1 MLVLGPERACRRVSG
16 ALLLLGYRGVAVSD
30 AATAL
35 RALAGAGTVICG
47 LVSGELPEP
56 APVLAE
62 LHESLAT
69 PLVWTLWGV
78 RPESDSAAAL
88 RAAHVRFLL
97 NEPFTEEDLRFV
109 LDTSHQLGDY
119 SAPRIEPRVPTS
131 LRARVITKTGE
142 RVAVLC
148 NLSKH
153 GAYLATPRP
162 ALRGGRI
169 ELEIPLPGHSIRTEA
184 DVLWN
189 NVPGNLRRPNAPVG
203 MGVRFFGLPSACL
216 AALDSY
222 LEERAATYRL

>member
-1 MLVLGPERACRRVSG
+1 VLLLGPERACRRVGG
-16 ALLLLGYRGVAVSD
+16 ALLLLGYRGIPVSD
-30 AATAL
+30 APSAL
-35 RALAGAGTVICG
+35 RALAGAGAVISG
-47 LVSGELPEP
+47 LVSGELPNP
-56 APVLAE
+56 APMLEE
-62 LHESLAT
+62 LHASLAT

-78 RPESDSAAAL
+78 RPEAASAAAL

-97 NEPFTEEDLRFV
+97 TDPFTEEDLRFV

-119 SAPRIEPRVPTS
+119 SAPRIEPRVPTT

-142 RVAVLC
+142 RVAVVC
-148 NLSKH
+148 NISKQ

-169 ELEIPLPGHSIRTEA
+169 ELEIPLPGHAIHTEA

-203 MGVRFFGLPSACL
+203 MGVRFTSL
-216 AALDSY
+216 AAESVAALGAY
-222 LEERAATYRL
+222 LEERAAAYRL